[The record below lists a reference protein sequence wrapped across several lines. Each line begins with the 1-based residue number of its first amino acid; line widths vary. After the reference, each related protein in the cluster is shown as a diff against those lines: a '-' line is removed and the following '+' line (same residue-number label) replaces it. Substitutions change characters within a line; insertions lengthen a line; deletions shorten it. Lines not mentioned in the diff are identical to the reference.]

1 MSKPGQVF
9 TFLEEAS
16 VKRGNSAYYE
26 NRDWTVVDGSMQSQL
41 LASVFSMASM
51 IELSFIRERTKEG
64 LKRAKIEDKQ
74 LGSTGRLKLDEPE
87 DEIKGY
93 LAIGLPKRKMAK
105 VLGVTYNT
113 LDRFIER
120 KKLANN
126 NKKEPMA
133 LTKRKAKMERV
144 G

>member
-51 IELSFIRERTKEG
+51 IELSFIRERTK
-64 LKRAKIEDKQ
+64 
-74 LGSTGRLKLDEPE
+74 
-87 DEIKGY
+87 KG
-93 LAIGLPKRKMAK
+93 KRKWK
-105 VLGVTYNT
+105 G
-113 LDRFIER
+113 
-120 KKLANN
+120 
-126 NKKEPMA
+126 
-133 LTKRKAKMERV
+133 
-144 G
+144 